1 MKFDEKILTYFESS
15 KSRVDKEGYLYKKE
29 RASDRD
35 LTGVLVLEGCTVQLC
50 ESDEQFAFSLVW
62 SEPGLRTYKFAAE
75 DQESQESWIKALLTA
90 NHSYLSLLV
99 MDLEKKYR
107 DTLAAI
113 SAEPGSSFTM
123 PNFHTTEAGFSA
135 ASQITQTSTLPGTAA
150 PGAMAAGAS
159 LTPNLPS
166 KTATK
171 RSPKL
176 WPKRSTNV
184 VPINTPAPPMGEWSA
199 AYFEAREEFPKLHED
214 FGKEIKKLISS
225 WSRRGQAGE
234 DVQEENLIDFG

>member
-1 MKFDEKILTYFESS
+1 MLRGPRIPYTRSYTPIGVYLHGICEDPRNFVVAESKDLNQIGEGLVGIIENSRCEWFDK
-15 KSRVDKEGYLYKKE
+15 DGKKRWGE
-29 RASDRD
+29 W
-35 LTGVLVLEGCTVQLC
+35 T
-50 ESDEQFAFSLVW
+50 
-62 SEPGLRTYKFAAE
+62 
-75 DQESQESWIKALLTA
+75 AL
-90 NHSYLSLLV
+90 S
-99 MDLEKKYR
+99 
-107 DTLAAI
+107 DTLAAM
-113 SAEPGSSFTM
+113 SAEPASSFTM
-123 PNFHTTEAGFSA
+123 PHFHTTEAGFSA
-135 ASQITQTSTLPGTAA
+135 ASQITQTSTLPVNVA

-199 AYFEAREEFPKLHED
+199 ACFEAREEFPKLHED